1 MSDVLP
7 PYDENLIATL
17 ERLAIEQLTADA
29 IYQTECDAHL
39 QTREQREPPR

>member
-17 ERLAIEQLTADA
+17 ERLVIEQLTADA
-29 IYQTECDAHL
+29 ICQTECDGHL